1 MKYFII
7 AILFFIT
14 TSTIA
19 ENNLDFSLP
28 IDSAGYRLY
37 HDMDNEHN
45 GAKLRMYIGKDLYH
59 SKLKIAFERGRQGQG
74 IEAGTFFLDQ
84 SFKF

>member
-19 ENNLDFSLP
+19 EDYDYTLP

>member
-1 MKYFII
+1 M
-7 AILFFIT
+7 
-14 TSTIA
+14 
-19 ENNLDFSLP
+19 
-28 IDSAGYRLY
+28 Y